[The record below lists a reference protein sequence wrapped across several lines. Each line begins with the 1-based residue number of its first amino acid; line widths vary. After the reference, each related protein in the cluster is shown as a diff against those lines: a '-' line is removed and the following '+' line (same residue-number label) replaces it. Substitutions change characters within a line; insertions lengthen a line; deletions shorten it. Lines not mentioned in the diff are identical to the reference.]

1 MTLMNQSQF
10 ASHLGRHRSYVTELK
25 QKGLIVMRA
34 GKVDVE
40 ASEKLMT
47 ELADPAKQ
55 AVADRHEENR
65 QHKSEDSADGQ
76 IDTKE
81 KGIFGRAIIEQRRKI
96 QLNIDN
102 EKLIEVRRKNKIEA
116 GQLLITDEARAAVAD
131 GDAIIRNRLESLPD
145 VLAPQLAAET
155 DEQKIRM
162 LLFDQVEQLLSDL
175 SRSFYQLAK

>member
-40 ASEKLMT
+40 ASEKLMA

-55 AVADRHEENR
+55 AVAERHAENR
-65 QHKSEDSADGQ
+65 GEKPQAPAADNHDEVTGRAGSVYQ
-76 IDTKE
+76 NARAMKE
-81 KGIFGRAIIEQRRKI
+81 KYNAMAAKMAYEKELGI
-96 QLNIDN
+96 
-102 EKLIEVRRKNKIEA
+102 
-116 GQLLITDEARAAVAD
+116 LLVADEARTAVAD
-131 GDAIIRNRLESLPD
+131 GDAIIRDRLESLPD

-162 LLFDQVEQLLSDL
+162 LLFDQVEQLLTEL
-175 SRSFYQLAK
+175 SRTFYAMTK

>member
-40 ASEKLMT
+40 ASEKLMA
-47 ELADPAKQ
+47 ELADPAKK
-55 AVADRHEENR
+55 AVVDRHAENR
-65 QHKSEDSADGQ
+65 GEKPQPPAADKHDEVTGKAGSVYQ
-76 IDTKE
+76 NARAMKE
-81 KGIFGRAIIEQRRKI
+81 KYNAMAAKISYEKELGI
-96 QLNIDN
+96 
-102 EKLIEVRRKNKIEA
+102 
-116 GQLLITDEARAAVAD
+116 LLVADEARAAVAD